1 MTSENV
7 IEMGTVRC
15 TVLLEAEA
23 PVPAG
28 VLFPELQ
35 PDEILRRTGAAP
47 EQQLPGVI
55 TALLVETAGR
65 LVLVDAG
72 LGPSAGGGVHER
84 LAELEIDPGAVEAVV
99 ISHAHPDHV
108 GGVLLDG
115 GPAFPNARHVV
126 HEAEVVF
133 WLDPA
138 WEGSETGPFRLP
150 VHIAAPARQV
160 LPALEAAGLLEVVD
174 REASVVPGVRVVPAP
189 GHTPGHVA
197 VAVAGGI
204 DELLWAADAF
214 VHVANVADPWPASRM
229 DTERDRT
236 VATRRS
242 LLERAVQRR
251 STLAAAHFRD
261 RGRVVRDGNGFRL
274 EPGGLQE
281 GERSRGVSG

>member
-7 IEMGTVRC
+7 VEVGTVRC

-84 LAELEIDPGAVEAVV
+84 LAELGIDPGAVEVVV

-108 GGVLLDG
+108 GGVLIDG
-115 GPAFPNARHVV
+115 EPAFANARHVV
-126 HEAEVVF
+126 HEAEVAF

-138 WEGSETGPFRLP
+138 WEGGETGPFR
-150 VHIAAPARQV
+150 
-160 LPALEAAGLLEVVD
+160 
-174 REASVVPGVRVVPAP
+174 
-189 GHTPGHVA
+189 
-197 VAVAGGI
+197 
-204 DELLWAADAF
+204 
-214 VHVANVADPWPASRM
+214 
-229 DTERDRT
+229 
-236 VATRRS
+236 RR
-242 LLERAVQRR
+242 
-251 STLAAAHFRD
+251 
-261 RGRVVRDGNGFRL
+261 
-274 EPGGLQE
+274 
-281 GERSRGVSG
+281 